1 LFFIIL
7 YIIPLGSRPM
17 IAPAE
22 FEYAQTAVDMVEL
35 SMYTADG
42 GVIAPDT
49 PPMSHWITAA
59 SFNLFGINNFAA
71 RLPSALAV
79 GITALMIALLV
90 QQNLRDEKLAALA
103 SMIFMSFSL
112 VLLAGSTAQPVMLTV
127 MTISGTLGTIFLAVQ
142 EKQINRRKIM
152 LLILA
157 GLFAAAGFL
166 TAGFPALVLP
176 LLIVV
181 SYLINSRQLKEL
193 ALILPIV
200 IISMI
205 LPVLPWLIKMSD
217 NCGLFCNFVSFS
229 IFYDSFGSYSWFCY
243 AVLLAAG
250 CCPVW
255 ILFPCAI
262 LTGKESWIRLFRQPI
277 CKFATAALL
286 IPLIYFTICRN
297 ENPAM
302 ILICFPALSLLIP
315 LGIQAYFNNGGH
327 HRSFDWMLNFWALL
341 LLVCGFTAVG
351 LWFFPAYA
359 AVIMEKLRLV
369 QKF

>member
-1 LFFIIL
+1 MKYFGWIFLFFIIL

-142 EKQINRRKIM
+142 E
-152 LLILA
+152 
-157 GLFAAAGFL
+157 
-166 TAGFPALVLP
+166 
-176 LLIVV
+176 
-181 SYLINSRQLKEL
+181 
-193 ALILPIV
+193 
-200 IISMI
+200 
-205 LPVLPWLIKMSD
+205 
-217 NCGLFCNFVSFS
+217 
-229 IFYDSFGSYSWFCY
+229 
-243 AVLLAAG
+243 
-250 CCPVW
+250 
-255 ILFPCAI
+255 
-262 LTGKESWIRLFRQPI
+262 
-277 CKFATAALL
+277 
-286 IPLIYFTICRN
+286 
-297 ENPAM
+297 
-302 ILICFPALSLLIP
+302 
-315 LGIQAYFNNGGH
+315 
-327 HRSFDWMLNFWALL
+327 
-341 LLVCGFTAVG
+341 
-351 LWFFPAYA
+351 
-359 AVIMEKLRLV
+359 
-369 QKF
+369 

>member
-1 LFFIIL
+1 
-7 YIIPLGSRPM
+7 
-17 IAPAE
+17 
-22 FEYAQTAVDMVEL
+22 
-35 SMYTADG
+35 
-42 GVIAPDT
+42 
-49 PPMSHWITAA
+49 
-59 SFNLFGINNFAA
+59 
-71 RLPSALAV
+71 
-79 GITALMIALLV
+79 
-90 QQNLRDEKLAALA
+90 
-103 SMIFMSFSL
+103 
-112 VLLAGSTAQPVMLTV
+112 
-127 MTISGTLGTIFLAVQ
+127 
-142 EKQINRRKIM
+142 
-152 LLILA
+152 
-157 GLFAAAGFL
+157 
-166 TAGFPALVLP
+166 
-176 LLIVV
+176 
-181 SYLINSRQLKEL
+181 
-193 ALILPIV
+193 
-200 IISMI
+200 MI

-255 ILFPCAI
+255 ILFLCAI

-359 AVIMEKLRLV
+359 AVIMEKLPLSSLSLIVFGVSALLGGGALLYSFRGNWRSRLYLYFFSIALLPLGISWCV
-369 QKF
+369 TSNYQIPEKNIRHLMDNSDVIVDKCEFFTTEELVAAVKWCGGKSVNIVDCACPLLEIADSGKTVCLIVEENHPSLQNFEKFPVFRSNGLAFVKITTGNPAAERNSDVL